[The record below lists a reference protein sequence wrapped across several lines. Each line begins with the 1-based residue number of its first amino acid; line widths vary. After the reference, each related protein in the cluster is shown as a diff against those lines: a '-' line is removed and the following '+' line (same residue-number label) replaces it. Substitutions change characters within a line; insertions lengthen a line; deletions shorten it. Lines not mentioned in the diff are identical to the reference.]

1 MIRWLIVVVLA
12 LLIFGGLT
20 KWLRRFGFGR
30 LPGDFEFRLFGRQW
44 SLPLAST
51 LVLSILAALI
61 VQLIGGR

>member
-30 LPGDFEFRLFGRQW
+30 LPGDFEFRLFRHNW

-51 LVLSILAALI
+51 LVLSMLAALI
-61 VQLIGGR
+61 VRLIGSW